1 MRDGDN
7 HPETSLGHAGKQQK
21 QERPFLK
28 KVGGQNQLPKMSSDL
43 YTHHVAQEQTHK
55 HNLKKKDRKT
65 GKRSLGRGSAG
76 AGPGFSHQHGSV
88 GTQENKGSSQLCL
101 NSCPQFLNGR
111 PARGSLT
118 TCVEH

>member
-1 MRDGDN
+1 M
-7 HPETSLGHAGKQQK
+7 ETITQKPASLWHAGKQQK

-55 HNLKKKDRKT
+55 HNFKKRQKNRKEESGARLRGGRPWVQSPARQCGDT
-65 GKRSLGRGSAG
+65 GKQGKFSAV
-76 AGPGFSHQHGSV
+76 F
-88 GTQENKGSSQLCL
+88 KQL
-101 NSCPQFLNGR
+101 PQFLNGR